1 TILDIIYNYRITDYE
16 HVVTIRAK
24 LIELNNSKIIQED
37 LINGSK
43 AWRLK
48 NY

>member
-1 TILDIIYNYRITDYE
+1 MEQLIVL
-16 HVVTIRAK
+16 RAK
-24 LIELNNSKIIQED
+24 RIELNNSKIIEED
-37 LINGSK
+37 LINESK